1 MSGLPSTVKVK
12 EVGPRDGLQSE
23 SVVLATD
30 NKLRLIDCL
39 GAAGLREIEATSFVS
54 PKAIPALADAVE
66 VFANLERR
74 PGAVY
79 SAIVPNEKGARRA
92 VDAEADEIQVFLAA
106 TESYNRSNVRMSVEE
121 SLKQSARVAVIVLKA
136 NVSFVAVLSVAFGCP
151 YEGPVSPERVL
162 DLCGRLIELGAGEIT
177 FGDTTGMAYP
187 TQVRELSASYQD
199 RYPEVPLR
207 LHFHNT
213 RGMGLA
219 NVLAALEVGVDRFDA
234 SVGGLGGSPY
244 APGATGNICTEDL
257 VHMLHE
263 MGIATGVDLEAL
275 IGCARLLEGF
285 LGHGLPG
292 QVMKAGICGHL
303 TERHG
308 HHKEPRFAER

>member
-1 MSGLPSTVKVK
+1 MSGLPPTVKVK

-23 SVVLATD
+23 SVVLATE

-92 VDAEADEIQVFLAA
+92 VEAEADEIQVFLAA
-106 TESYNRSNVRMSVEE
+106 TEGYNQSNVRMSVED
-121 SLKQSARVAVIVLKA
+121 SLKQAARIAEIVLGA
-136 NVSFVAVLSVAFGCP
+136 DTPFVAVLSTAFGCP
-151 YEGPVSPERVL
+151 YEGAVAPERVL
-162 DLCGRLIELGAGEIT
+162 GLCGRLIDMGVEEIT

-187 TQVRELSASYQD
+187 TQVRELSAAYRQ
-199 RYPEVPLR
+199 RYPGTPLR

-244 APGATGNICTEDL
+244 APGATGNISTEDL

-263 MGIATGVDLEAL
+263 MGIKTGIDLEAL
-275 IGCARLLEGF
+275 IGCAQLLEE
-285 LGHGLPG
+285 LLDHELPG
-292 QVMKAGICGHL
+292 QVMKAGICCHL
-303 TERHG
+303 TETS
-308 HHKEPRFAER
+308 

>member
-1 MSGLPSTVKVK
+1 MNDLPASVKVK
-12 EVGPRDGLQSE
+12 EVGPRDGLQAE
-23 SVVLATD
+23 DAILPTED
-30 NKLRLIDCL
+30 KLRLIDCL
-39 GAAGLREIEATSFVS
+39 ADAGLREIETSSFVH
-54 PKAIPALADAVE
+54 PKAIPPLADAAE
-66 VFANLERR
+66 VFADLKRR
-74 PGAVY
+74 PGVVY
-79 SAIVPNEKGARRA
+79 SAIVPNEKGAERA
-92 VDAEADEIQVFLAA
+92 VEAGADEIQVFLAA
-106 TESYNRSNVRMSVEE
+106 TEGYNQSNVKMSVEE
-121 SLKQSARVAVIVLKA
+121 SLEQSARIAEIVLEA
-136 NVSFVAVLSVAFGCP
+136 NIPFVAVLSVAFGCP

-187 TQVRELSASYQD
+187 TQVRELCESYQD

-219 NVLAALEVGVDRFDA
+219 NVLAALEVGVVRFDA

-244 APGATGNICTEDL
+244 AAGATGNISTEDL

-263 MGIATGVDLEAL
+263 MGIETGVDLEAL
-275 IGCARLLEGF
+275 IGCAQLLEE
-285 LGHGLPG
+285 LLEHELPG

-303 TERHG
+303 TEG
-308 HHKEPRFAER
+308 S